1 MTTHISPNIRFVQ
14 HTSEV
19 LRGNPLGDRHVRG
32 FPIWVPPDHESSP
45 DKRYPVIF
53 GLAGFTGRGVNYLNR
68 RFLFP
73 AHDELLDGLAT
84 DGMPGVIYV
93 MPDCLTRLGGSQ
105 YVNSSAVGQYEDYIV
120 RELVPFIDETFRTT
134 GRHAVMGGSSGGIG
148 AFTLA
153 AKHPDVFEAFADHS
167 GDSAFDSCY
176 LHDIPRF
183 VQAMERYNYSVEEF
197 VRQIPDIQPRDDSFD
212 VILNFVAM
220 SACYAP
226 NPDEPLGF
234 ELPFDPYSGALRADV
249 WAKFLQHDPVQMVEP
264 YQDNL
269 RRLRLAFI
277 DCGKKDQ
284 FHLFLGARQLHQKLD
299 AFGITHVFDEYDSD
313 HFLLRREQKR
323 KTIPMLV
330 EALSF

>member
-1 MTTHISPNIRFVQ
+1 MTTHISPNVRFVQ

-19 LRGNPLGDRHVRG
+19 LRGNPLRDRHARD
-32 FPIWVPPDHESSP
+32 FPIWLPPDYDSSP
-45 DKRYPVIF
+45 NKRYPVIF

-68 RFLFP
+68 RFMFP
-73 AHDELLDGLAT
+73 AHDELLDELAAGGT
-84 DGMPGVIYV
+84 PGVIYV

-105 YVNSSAVGQYEDYIV
+105 YVNSSAVGRYDDYIV

-153 AKHPDVFEAFADHS
+153 AKHPDVFQAFADHS

-176 LHDIPRF
+176 LNDIPRF

-197 VRQIPDIQPRDDSFD
+197 VRQIPDIQPKDDSFD
-212 VILNFVAM
+212 IILNLVAM

-226 NPDEPLGF
+226 NPDAPLGF
-234 ELPFDPYSGALRADV
+234 ELPFDPYSGALRPDV
-249 WAKFLQHDPVQMVEP
+249 WAKFRQHDPVQMVEP

-299 AFGITHVFDEYDSD
+299 AFVITHVFEEYDSD

-330 EALSF
+330 ETLSS